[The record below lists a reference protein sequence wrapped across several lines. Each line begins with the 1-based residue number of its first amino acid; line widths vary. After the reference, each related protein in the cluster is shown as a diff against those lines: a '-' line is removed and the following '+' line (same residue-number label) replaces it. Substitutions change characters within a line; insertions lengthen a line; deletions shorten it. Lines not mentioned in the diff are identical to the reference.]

1 MTRGR
6 WMSVV
11 VTACLAAT
19 VLVLSYAAG
28 KGSSPEVVRAQRFE
42 LVDSAGNVRG
52 LLSLGDRACPRL
64 VLFDEEGD
72 ARARL
77 MLHLDGTPMLSL
89 YDQKGTGGVAL
100 MVEEGGPRGLH
111 LRDKEGILRATVCD
125 EGIEL
130 RGRDRSLTWS
140 AP

>member
-1 MTRGR
+1 MTRAK
-6 WMSVV
+6 WVMLIVAMCIA
-11 VTACLAAT
+11 VT
-19 VLVLSYAAG
+19 VGVLSYAAG
-28 KGSSPEVVRAQRFE
+28 RNVAPEVLRAQRFE

-52 LLSLGDRACPRL
+52 LLSLGDKACPRL
-64 VLFDEEGD
+64 VLFDEQGD

-89 YDQKGTGGVAL
+89 YDQNGRGGVAL
-100 MVEEGGPRGLH
+100 MVGEEGPRELQ
-111 LRDKEGILRATVCD
+111 LRDKEGTLRARMCD

-130 RGRDRSLTWS
+130 RAKDGSLTWS